1 MICDYMNVRE
11 REKSKSEIISKR
23 LSMRLFDDLE
33 ELVSYISPILKTFDI
48 EIKNEWNERKMS
60 TIFLNANDDV
70 YKIRF
75 YRCKDLDDNLKVMVL
90 DAICLKG

>member
-1 MICDYMNVRE
+1 MLCDYMNVRE

-33 ELVSYISPILKTFDI
+33 ELVSYISPILKTIDI

-75 YRCKDLDDNLKVMVL
+75 YRCKDLEDNLKVMVL
-90 DAICLKG
+90 DAICVKG